1 MNLADDALQMQD
13 DLEQLRKRLH
23 AVPEVGLQLPRT
35 QDIVLSELDGIGLEI
50 STGTKTTSVVGVLRG
65 GRRDPA
71 NPATVLLRG
80 DMDGLPV
87 AEDTGLDFASTNG
100 AMHAC
105 GHDFHTTGLI
115 GAAQLLTRHRH
126 NLPGDVVFMFQPGEE
141 GFDGAGVMI
150 KEGVLEASGRRPDA
164 AYALHVLS
172 TMVPHGVFTS
182 RPGTMMSASHR
193 LLVTVRGR
201 GGHGSMPC
209 RAKDPIL
216 AAAQMINGLET
227 MITRTF
233 DVFDPVVL
241 SVGSIHGG
249 TKANIIPETVT
260 FEATVRRFSRESERL
275 LETAIKQTLEAVAH
289 ANGVEVEHQLITE
302 YPITVN
308 DQEEADFAAEVIR
321 EVLGEERY
329 LEAAHP
335 VAGSEDFSRV
345 LEEVPGMFMHIGAH
359 LPGLDPATAPLNHSP
374 QADFDPGVLKDAV
387 SIYASL
393 ATRRLERLTVAG
405 AR

>member
-1 MNLADDALQMQD
+1 
-13 DLEQLRKRLH
+13 
-23 AVPEVGLQLPRT
+23 
-35 QDIVLSELDGIGLEI
+35 
-50 STGTKTTSVVGVLRG
+50 
-65 GRRDPA
+65 
-71 NPATVLLRG
+71 
-80 DMDGLPV
+80 
-87 AEDTGLDFASTNG
+87 
-100 AMHAC
+100 
-105 GHDFHTTGLI
+105 
-115 GAAQLLTRHRH
+115 
-126 NLPGDVVFMFQPGEE
+126 
-141 GFDGAGVMI
+141 
-150 KEGVLEASGRRPDA
+150 
-164 AYALHVLS
+164 
-172 TMVPHGVFTS
+172 
-182 RPGTMMSASHR
+182 
-193 LLVTVRGR
+193 
-201 GGHGSMPC
+201 
-209 RAKDPIL
+209 
-216 AAAQMINGLET
+216 